1 MVILGVLKHAGHM
14 MPHPRQMPISAKHQM
29 EKAHIT
35 TGDLPGFS
43 IKTGSNPRLIISSPH
58 SGRNYPQ
65 AFLDSTCRRLDE
77 LRQVED
83 AYMDILLTKHP
94 LDAMLIHADFPRSFV
109 DVNRSSD
116 ELEPHLFTH
125 LPDDIIIKTSRY
137 TKAGLGVIPS
147 QISRQKP
154 IYSHKLHPDEHE
166 RRMTACYA
174 PYHQQIKAM
183 IDNGLSTGTVILLDI
198 HSMPS
203 QITSGSAD
211 IVIGSCHG
219 QSAPAWLSTW
229 LCDHF
234 TNKGMKT
241 RMNSPFA
248 GGYITRH
255 YGKPNDDV
263 FAIQIEINR
272 RLYMNERQLQLLPE
286 WVDMADMLANMI
298 NQISQ
303 MMQNDNT
310 L

>member
-29 EKAHIT
+29 GKAIIT

-43 IKTGSNPRLIISSPH
+43 FKSGSNPRLIISSPH
-58 SGRNYPQ
+58 SGRNYPHD
-65 AFLDSTCRRLDE
+65 FLTSTCRRLDE

-83 AYMDILLTKHP
+83 AFMDILLTKHP
-94 LDAMLIHADFPRSFV
+94 LNAMLIHADFPRSFV
-109 DVNRSSD
+109 DVNRRSD

-125 LPDDIIIKTSRY
+125 LQDDITVKTSRY

-154 IYSHKLHPDEHE
+154 IYSHKLHPDECE

-174 PYHQQIKAM
+174 PYHQQIKTM
-183 IDNGLSTGTVILLDI
+183 INTGLSTGTVILLDI

-211 IVIGSCHG
+211 IVIGTCHG
-219 QSAPAWLSTW
+219 QSAPSWLSTW
-229 LCDHF
+229 ICDHF
-234 TNKGMKT
+234 ISKGLKT
-241 RMNSPFA
+241 RMNSPFS

-255 YGKPNDDV
+255 YGKPKDNV

-286 WVDMADMLANMI
+286 WDNLADMLANMI
-298 NQISQ
+298 NTISQ
-303 MMQNDNT
+303 MMLKDNA